1 MRKLVILISLAAF
14 AAVCSAVLPGTA
26 AAATTC
32 SSPVQ
37 EQLQGT
43 VTDPTTG
50 ATLGSYDLCATLQ
63 RVSAA
68 DGGTAVVRVTGTVTD
83 ANGAVTGFTQTARV
97 PVEVAQTSC
106 DILVLDIGP
115 IFLDLL
121 GLVVETEPIHL
132 EIRAER
138 GPGNLLGNLLCA
150 IAGLLDPG
158 DPITGPV
165 ADLINRII
173 GILTTR

>member
-1 MRKLVILISLAAF
+1 MRKLVILISVAAF
-14 AAVCSAVLPGTA
+14 AEVGSALLPGTA

-106 DILVLDIGP
+106 DILVQD
-115 IFLDLL
+115 
-121 GLVVETEPIHL
+121 TEPIHL
-132 EIRAER
+132 EIRAEQ